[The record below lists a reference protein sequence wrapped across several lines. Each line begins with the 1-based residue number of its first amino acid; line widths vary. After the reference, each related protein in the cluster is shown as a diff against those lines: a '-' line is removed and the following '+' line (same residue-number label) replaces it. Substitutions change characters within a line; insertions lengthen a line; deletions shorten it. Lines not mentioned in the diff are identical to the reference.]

1 MDFGFKELTKGEPE
15 GVDGQ
20 DDIQHYR
27 MRKFWSMHGDH
38 VPVAVL
44 FIEGPR
50 LKEKGFTWAPASF
63 IMCSRAGSL
72 ISRTASV
79 SPSGGLRVKFAP
91 YSAFHLSSPQA
102 PTPSVVPLILEGQK
116 YFIESPKTVTNS
128 LLEGLD
134 LENLELAVLIEMVTT
149 IGSDGRRS
157 FDGSRCALVS
167 ITERKD
173 GKIFAEYVRLVT
185 VIRYGTS
192 YHKLRTIHWSKE
204 EAEKAEQTPCK
215 GDFFDTEQEWVFI

>member
-1 MDFGFKELTKGEPE
+1 
-15 GVDGQ
+15 
-20 DDIQHYR
+20 
-27 MRKFWSMHGDH
+27 
-38 VPVAVL
+38 
-44 FIEGPR
+44 
-50 LKEKGFTWAPASF
+50 
-63 IMCSRAGSL
+63 MCSRAGSL

-116 YFIESPKTVTNS
+116 YFIESPKTVTNP